1 MEKVSVI
8 VPVYNGEKSIERC
21 AGSILNQDYPELE
34 LILVDD
40 GSRDRSWEIIQ
51 AIAAADHRVKAI
63 HQENGGVSSARNRAL
78 AEASG
83 TYVQFADVDDWLPM
97 DATKMLVREMEA
109 QSAELVVGDFYR
121 VVDGNVS
128 EKGSIEMGGAL
139 TLQQY
144 ANAMMLSPADLYYG
158 VLWNKLYRRDI
169 IEQYSIRMDENIS
182 YSEDMIFNL
191 EYLLHVK
198 SVAILKA
205 PVYYYQYTKGSLV
218 DQSLNLSSTIKMKKS
233 VIGYYNEFFRKTF
246 DAPSYQERLPVIYGY
261 LLAVSHDSLALPFT
275 PGTRKLNAGID
286 LSALSGECG
295 AAFPMRSAILE
306 ARLLGRYLETLARKH
321 GMDEARIKLLY
332 FMEKM
337 KEPCSVESLCLL
349 TGMGKPAVIVAMARL
364 LADGLVRRESPL
376 GGKERFSF
384 YAPELTKE
392 LQQLDQDVDTVC
404 FAGFTDEEIRQY
416 HKLEERIGNH
426 ILHHLQAEK
435 ATESSHLQAEKA
447 TESSVPV

>member
-233 VIGYYNEFFRKTF
+233 VIGYYNEFFRTTF
-246 DAPSYQERLPVIYGY
+246 DAPSYQERLLVIYGY

-295 AAFPMRSAILE
+295 AAIPMRSAVLE

-435 ATESSHLQAEKA
+435 ATESS
-447 TESSVPV
+447 VPV

>member
-63 HQENGGVSSARNRAL
+63 HQESGGVSSARNRAL

-83 TYVQFADVDDWLPM
+83 AYVQFADVDDWLPM

-364 LADGLVRRESPL
+364 LVDGLVRCESPL

-435 ATESSHLQAEKA
+435 ATESS
-447 TESSVPV
+447 VPV

>member
-1 MEKVSVI
+1 MEKVSLI

-83 TYVQFADVDDWLPM
+83 AYVQFADVDDWLPM

-295 AAFPMRSAILE
+295 AAIPMRSAILE

-435 ATESSHLQAEKA
+435 ATESS
-447 TESSVPV
+447 VPV

>member
-83 TYVQFADVDDWLPM
+83 AYVQFADVDDWLPM

-144 ANAMMLSPADLYYG
+144 ANAMMRSPADLYYG

-364 LADGLVRRESPL
+364 LADGLVRCESPL

-435 ATESSHLQAEKA
+435 ATESS
-447 TESSVPV
+447 VPV

>member
-121 VVDGNVS
+121 IVDGNVS

-158 VLWNKLYRRDI
+158 VLWNKLYRKDI

-295 AAFPMRSAILE
+295 AAIPMRSAILE

-435 ATESSHLQAEKA
+435 ATESS
-447 TESSVPV
+447 VPV

>member
-1 MEKVSVI
+1 MVKVSVI

-63 HQENGGVSSARNRAL
+63 RQENGGVSSARNRAL

-121 VVDGNVS
+121 IVDGNVS

-332 FMEKM
+332 FMEKL

-364 LADGLVRRESPL
+364 LADGLVRCESPL

-435 ATESSHLQAEKA
+435 ATESS
-447 TESSVPV
+447 VPV

>member
-295 AAFPMRSAILE
+295 AAIPMRSAILE

-337 KEPCSVESLCLL
+337 KEPCSIESLCLL

-364 LADGLVRRESPL
+364 LVDGLVRCESPL

-435 ATESSHLQAEKA
+435 ATESS
-447 TESSVPV
+447 VPV

>member
-8 VPVYNGEKSIERC
+8 VPVYNGEKCVKRC
-21 AGSILNQDYPELE
+21 ADSILNQDYPELE

-40 GSRDRSWEIIQ
+40 GSRDRSWEIMQ
-51 AIAAADHRVKAI
+51 ALAAADHRVKAI

-97 DATKMLVREMEA
+97 DATKLLVREMEA
-109 QSAELVVGDFYR
+109 QAAELAVGDFYR

-128 EKGSIEMGGAL
+128 EKGSIESGGTL
-139 TLQQY
+139 TLQ
-144 ANAMMLSPADLYYG
+144 PADLYYG

-169 IEQYSIRMDENIS
+169 IEHYGIRMDENIS

-191 EYLLHVK
+191 EYLLHVRNI
-198 SVAILKA
+198 AILKA
-205 PVYYYQYTKGSLV
+205 PVYYYQYTRGSLV

-246 DAPSYQERLPVIYGY
+246 DAPAYQERLPVIYGY

-275 PGTRKLNAGID
+275 PGTRKLQEGEA
-286 LSALSGECG
+286 LSALSGDCG
-295 AAFPMRSAILE
+295 TGFPMHSAVLE
-306 ARLLGRYLETLARKH
+306 TRLLGRYLETLGRKH
-321 GMDEARIKLLY
+321 GMDEARIRLLY
-332 FMEKM
+332 CMEKM

-364 LADGLVRRESPL
+364 LADGQVKRESPL
-376 GGKERFSF
+376 GSKERFSF
-384 YAPELTKE
+384 QAPELTEE
-392 LQQLDQDVDTVC
+392 LQQLDRDVDAVC
-404 FAGFTDEEIRQY
+404 FAEFTEEEIRQY
-416 HKLEERIGNH
+416 RILEERIGNC
-426 ILHHLQAEK
+426 ILHHLQAETAK
-435 ATESSHLQAEKA
+435 KS
-447 TESSVPV
+447 

>member
-97 DATKMLVREMEA
+97 DATKMLVREIEA

-349 TGMGKPAVIVAMARL
+349 TGMGKPAVIVTMARL
-364 LADGLVRRESPL
+364 LADGLVRCESPL

-435 ATESSHLQAEKA
+435 ATESS
-447 TESSVPV
+447 VPV

>member
-1 MEKVSVI
+1 MEKVSVV

-63 HQENGGVSSARNRAL
+63 RQENGGVSSARNRAL

-295 AAFPMRSAILE
+295 AAIPMRSAILE

-435 ATESSHLQAEKA
+435 ATESS
-447 TESSVPV
+447 VPV

>member
-97 DATKMLVREMEA
+97 DAAKMLVREMEA

-144 ANAMMLSPADLYYG
+144 ANAMMRSPADLYYG

-416 HKLEERIGNH
+416 HKLEERIGSH

-435 ATESSHLQAEKA
+435 ATESSVTVSQ
-447 TESSVPV
+447 

>member
-1 MEKVSVI
+1 MEKVSLI

-63 HQENGGVSSARNRAL
+63 HQENGGVSSARNRAF

-97 DATKMLVREMEA
+97 DATKMLVREIEA

-364 LADGLVRRESPL
+364 LADGLVRCESPL

-435 ATESSHLQAEKA
+435 ATESS
-447 TESSVPV
+447 VPV

>member
-1 MEKVSVI
+1 MEKVSLI

-83 TYVQFADVDDWLPM
+83 AYVQFADVDDWLPM

-295 AAFPMRSAILE
+295 AAIPMRSAVLE

-435 ATESSHLQAEKA
+435 ATESS
-447 TESSVPV
+447 VPV

>member
-8 VPVYNGEKSIERC
+8 VPVYNGEKSVRQC
-21 AGSILNQDYPELE
+21 SDSILNQDYPELE

-40 GSRDRSWEIIQ
+40 GSRDRSWEVMQ
-51 AIAAADHRVKAI
+51 AIASTDSRVKAI
-63 HQENGGVSSARNRAL
+63 RQENGGVSSARNRAL
-78 AEASG
+78 AEAGG

-97 DATKMLVREMEA
+97 DATKLLVRDMEA
-109 QSAELVVGDFYR
+109 KAAELAVGDFYR
-121 VVDGNVS
+121 VVEGNVS
-128 EKGSIEMGGAL
+128 EKGSIQTGGTL
-139 TLQQY
+139 SLQQY
-144 ANAMMLSPADLYYG
+144 ANEMMLAPADLYYG

-169 IEQYSIRMDENIS
+169 IERYDIRMDENIS

-246 DAPSYQERLPVIYGY
+246 DAPAYQERLPVIYSY

-275 PGTRKLNAGID
+275 PGTRKLKED
-286 LSALSGECG
+286 TVLSAFAGEDS
-295 AAFPMRSAILE
+295 ANLPRRSAVLE
-306 ARLLGRYLETLARKH
+306 DRLLERYLETLGRKL

-332 FMEKM
+332 CMKQR

-349 TGMGKPAVIVAMARL
+349 TGLGRPAVIAGVARL
-364 LADGLVRRESPL
+364 LADGLVRREPTAE
-376 GGKERFSF
+376 GKERFSF
-384 YAPELTKE
+384 RASELEEE
-392 LQQLDQDVDTVC
+392 LRQLNHDVDAIC
-404 FAGFTDEEIRQY
+404 FAGFTDDEIRQY
-416 HKLEERIGNH
+416 RSFEERISSS
-426 ILHHLQAEK
+426 ILRHLQAETAK
-435 ATESSHLQAEKA
+435 EA
-447 TESSVPV
+447 

>member
-121 VVDGNVS
+121 VVVGNVS

-295 AAFPMRSAILE
+295 AAIPMRSAVLE

-435 ATESSHLQAEKA
+435 ATESS
-447 TESSVPV
+447 VPV

>member
-121 VVDGNVS
+121 IVDGNVS

-295 AAFPMRSAILE
+295 AAIPMRSAVLE

-435 ATESSHLQAEKA
+435 ATESS
-447 TESSVPV
+447 VPV

>member
-205 PVYYYQYTKGSLV
+205 PVYYYRYTKGSLV

-286 LSALSGECG
+286 LSALSGECVE
-295 AAFPMRSAILE
+295 AFPMRSAILE

-364 LADGLVRRESPL
+364 LADGLVRCESPL

-392 LQQLDQDVDTVC
+392 LQQLDQDVDSVC
-404 FAGFTDEEIRQY
+404 FAGFTDKEIRQY

-435 ATESSHLQAEKA
+435 ATESS
-447 TESSVPV
+447 VPV

>member
-121 VVDGNVS
+121 IVDGNVS

-295 AAFPMRSAILE
+295 AAIPMRSAVLE

-364 LADGLVRRESPL
+364 LADGLVRCESPL

-435 ATESSHLQAEKA
+435 ATESS
-447 TESSVPV
+447 VPV